1 MIPGLDSIAGLI
13 GTIGA
18 GIGSAIGRGI
28 SSFASGLNQPL
39 GGDEEE
45 GGDKQG
51 KDQQCNPQD
60 SVNINFGGIQSEAQP
75 MNMPS
80 LGWLGGGQQ

>member
-1 MIPGLDSIAGLI
+1 MGLDSIAQLI

-39 GGDEEE
+39 GGKGE
-45 GGDKQG
+45 GGEESQG
-51 KDQQCNPQD
+51 GQPQD
-60 SVNINFGGIQSEAQP
+60 SININFDQIKGESAP
-75 MNMPS
+75 VNMPQ
-80 LGWLGGGQQ
+80 LNW

>member
-1 MIPGLDSIAGLI
+1 MGLDSIAQLI

-39 GGDEEE
+39 GGKGE
-45 GGDKQG
+45 GGEGGEESQG
-51 KDQQCNPQD
+51 GQPQD
-60 SVNINFGGIQSEAQP
+60 SININFDQIKGESAP
-75 MNMPS
+75 VNMPQ
-80 LGWLGGGQQ
+80 LNW